1 MKQWLR
7 QKLVRFLNSNDDLDV
22 DTMKGSVKLTA
33 ASQEGIETPRSSTM
47 RFNVSTALGGIIVQ
61 YTTYNERKDEHNTIT
76 HVIHDNEDVSKR
88 VAEIVTMALL
98 RN

>member
-22 DTMKGSVKLTA
+22 DTMKGSIKLT

-61 YTTYNERKDEHNTIT
+61 YTIYNERKDEHNTIT
-76 HVIHDNEDVSKR
+76 HVIHDDEEVAKR
-88 VAEIVTMALL
+88 VSEIVTVALL